1 MISQEQLL
9 KEFGQRVAEIRRKKG
24 LTQEELANAV
34 DVHRT
39 YVGFIEQG
47 VRNPTIGN
55 IYKLTNALDVSLKEL
70 FSTFKE
76 K

>member
-39 YVGFIEQG
+39 YVRFIEQG

-70 FSTFKE
+70 FSPFKE

>member
-70 FSTFKE
+70 FSPFKE